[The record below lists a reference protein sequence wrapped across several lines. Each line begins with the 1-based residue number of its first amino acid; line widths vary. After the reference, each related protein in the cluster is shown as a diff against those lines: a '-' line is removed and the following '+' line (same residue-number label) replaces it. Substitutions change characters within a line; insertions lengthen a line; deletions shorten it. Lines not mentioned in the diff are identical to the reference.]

1 MTPDTRESG
10 RDTAVDEAG
19 TSREQLLIRAFVG
32 LADTLVDDYD
42 VIDLLDRLVG
52 YSVELLP
59 ADAAGILLADPH
71 GALRVVAS
79 SNEQTEWI
87 ELMQLQADQGPCVD
101 CFRTGAP
108 VSITDLA
115 DATSRWPRLAA
126 ALADQ
131 NSYRSVHALP
141 LRLRG
146 EAIGAMNLF
155 HHQPGRATRHRPGAG
170 AGAGRRGH
178 HRDPA
183 GTRHPPRRGAQRATP
198 NRAQQPHPHR
208 AGQGGARRARA
219 ASPWTPRSTDSAA
232 THADTTSA
240 SARSPNRSS
249 TPTSPQ
255 PCSPPLPPPGHPQ
268 RESGDGQRSQGDQVR
283 SWLRRPARTMV
294 SPSSS
299 SAAPS

>member
-1 MTPDTRESG
+1 M
-10 RDTAVDEAG
+10 DEAG
-19 TSREQLLIRAFVG
+19 YSREQLLIRAFVG

-87 ELMQLQADQGPCVD
+87 ELMQLQADQGPCVE
-101 CFRTGAP
+101 CFRSGTP

-115 DATSRWPRLAA
+115 DTGPRWPRLAA

-131 NSYRSVHALP
+131 DAYRSVHALP

-155 HHQPGRATRHRPGAG
+155 HHQPGALPATDLALGQALADVATIGILQERAI
-170 AGAGRRGH
+170 RRGEVLNEQLQTALNSRILIEQAKGVLAEH
-178 HRDPA
+178 GNLSMVTAFDRLRSYA
-183 GTRHPPRRGAQRATP
+183 RRHNLRLSVVARQVIDTDLAAAVLATP
-198 NRAQQPHPHR
+198 ATTRVPA
-208 AGQGGARRARA
+208 ARER
-219 ASPWTPRSTDSAA
+219 
-232 THADTTSA
+232 
-240 SARSPNRSS
+240 
-249 TPTSPQ
+249 
-255 PCSPPLPPPGHPQ
+255 
-268 RESGDGQRSQGDQVR
+268 
-283 SWLRRPARTMV
+283 
-294 SPSSS
+294 
-299 SAAPS
+299 